1 MLDNMDRIK
10 NFPSPN
16 GRFLLELHAI
26 EMRMSHTVDSPYLLG
41 TQTNKGLFSAGSLWD
56 AYDVLWSDDSQKL
69 SMSAR
74 HYSNGMHQ
82 FFLSLDL
89 ENETAVLLFE
99 ERELLSG
106 SIDSVEKSM
115 KELDRVSSLLKAK

>member
-26 EMRMSHTVDSPYLLG
+26 EMRMSHTVDSPYLLD
-41 TQTNKGLFSAGSLWD
+41 TQTNEGLFSAGSLWD
-56 AYDVLWSDDSQKL
+56 AFDVQWSEDSQKL
-69 SMSAR
+69 TMTVR
-74 HYSNGMHQ
+74 HYSNGTRHL
-82 FFLSLDL
+82 FLSLDL

-106 SIDSVEKSM
+106 SIGSVEKSM